1 MKLNKLPVDSNHFI
15 HMHMQTHARM
25 HALVHSYRDASAGLT
40 PHFANRRRRRRR
52 KTKIQFIRGRNAA
65 KLMQRARKI
74 PSASSVCDVVL
85 RFIKFI
91 VILLSTSYTQAVTDR
106 ANERVAM
113 ADMQFITIKL
123 IITRFRC
130 NSFTTTEALIIELF
144 SCSSPFLCQR
154 ADNLWILTSRQFNFV
169 VDFS

>member
-1 MKLNKLPVDSNHFI
+1 MKLNKLPIDSNHFI
-15 HMHMQTHARM
+15 HMHMHTHARM
-25 HALVHSYRDASAGLT
+25 HSSIIHEM
-40 PHFANRRRRRRR
+40 HCRRRRR
-52 KTKIQFIRGRNAA
+52 KTKMQFIRGRNAA
-65 KLMQRARKI
+65 KLIQRARKI
-74 PSASSVCDVVL
+74 PSASGVCDVML

-91 VILLSTSYTQAVTDR
+91 VILLTTSYTQAVTDR

-130 NSFTTTEALIIELF
+130 NSFTTTEALIIKLF

-154 ADNLWILTSRQFNFV
+154 ADNLWILTSRQFNLI
-169 VDFS
+169 VDLS